1 MARIL
6 VVYYSGSGN
15 TRKMAQ
21 LVARGAKEL
30 GHDAELAVADE
41 VEMKTLK
48 EADAVGL
55 GSPDYY
61 TYMAGQLKTFF
72 DRALDVRDE
81 IIGKPCV
88 CFVSHGGGGGAI
100 KSIERLASAIKLKQT
115 GESLAVRGAPEG
127 EDENRCVE
135 LGRALARA
143 LTQ

>member
-6 VVYYSGSGN
+6 VVYYSGTGN
-15 TRKMAQ
+15 TRKMAE
-21 LVARGAKEL
+21 LVARGAREL
-30 GHDAELAVADE
+30 GHDADLVVADE
-41 VEMKTLK
+41 LEMEKLK

-61 TYMAGQLKTFF
+61 TYMAGQLKVFF

-88 CFVSHGGGGGAI
+88 CFVSHVGGRGGI
-100 KSIERLASAIKLKQT
+100 KSIERRASAIKLKQT

-127 EDENRCVE
+127 EDEKKCVE
-135 LGRALARA
+135 LGRALERA
-143 LTQ
+143 LTE

>member
-15 TRKMAQ
+15 TRKMAE
-21 LVARGAKEL
+21 LVARGAREL
-30 GHDAELAVADE
+30 GHDVDLVVADE
-41 VEMKTLK
+41 VEMKELK

-81 IIGKPCV
+81 IIGKPAHDLQSARSRTGCSAPHNRQEQH
-88 CFVSHGGGGGAI
+88 CTCEREAAGG
-100 KSIERLASAIKLKQT
+100 SVLASC
-115 GESLAVRGAPEG
+115 APISHMH
-127 EDENRCVE
+127 
-135 LGRALARA
+135 RAHRFP
-143 LTQ
+143 LTT